1 MKKSIIALGILFTGI
16 TYAQTGVVGIN
27 TDAPKTTLDVSAK
40 RDASGT
46 LTDTG
51 AVGLIAPRLTREEVT
66 AKEAIY
72 TEAQIG
78 TIIYVKDT
86 SAGDANG
93 SRKYM
98 ITPGYFVLTKNVTD
112 GSLLW
117 EKIFTASG
125 YQNVYKNDNEIADT
139 RTVTQ
144 ADKSLT
150 FRSSGDGKVIMEN
163 TTATATSQVTPLRI
177 VDGGQAEG
185 KALFSDAD
193 GVATWKTFA
202 PKSVV
207 GKVAA
212 AARSYDAADKV
223 WLVGSGATITS
234 ITLPP
239 GKWLVIAGTTF
250 NIRFGD
256 TKANVGSATFA
267 NSYDSGYIAEFFLSD
282 DQSEGATSIQANI
295 TQDAETL
302 ASGDK
307 KSLFSVPVP
316 IWSSTNY
323 GFGQQVIH
331 NTTTA
336 DKTYYMKMFI
346 DSTSKYQSNPATVVP
361 IIGSEARPTGDTS
374 TPGQVYVFQP
384 FGSTVGEKVLYAIK
398 MADVK

>member
-1 MKKSIIALGILFTGI
+1 MKKSIIALGFLFTGV
-16 TYAQTGVVGIN
+16 TYAQTRQVGIN
-27 TDAPKTTLDVSAK
+27 TNTPKTTLDISAK

-46 LTDTG
+46 LADTG

-66 AKEAIY
+66 AKEDIY
-72 TEAQIG
+72 TESHIG

-86 SAGDANG
+86 SAGDTNG
-93 SRKYM
+93 SRRYM
-98 ITPGYFVLTKNVTD
+98 VTPGYFMLTKNATD

-150 FRSSGDGKVIMEN
+150 FLSNGDGKVIMEN
-163 TTATATSQVTPLRI
+163 TTATAINQVTPLRI

-185 KALFSDAD
+185 KALYSDAD

-207 GKVAA
+207 GTSSATE
-212 AARSYDAADKV
+212 RSYNMANKV
-223 WLVGSGATITS
+223 WLVGSGTSTAS

-239 GKWLVIAGTTF
+239 GKWLVIGGTTF
-250 NIRFGD
+250 NI
-256 TKANVGSATFA
+256 NNI
-267 NSYDSGYIAEFFLSD
+267 NSTYYDSGYIAEFFLSD

-302 ASGDK
+302 PSGERK
-307 KSLFSVPVP
+307 TLFSVPVP
-316 IWSSTNY
+316 IWVSTYY
-323 GFGQQVIH
+323 GFGQQVIN
-331 NTTTA
+331 NTTTE
-336 DKTYYMKMFI
+336 DKTYYMKMFV
-346 DSTSKYQSNPATVVP
+346 DSTSKYQSNPNATIPDYGGAGPFV
-361 IIGSEARPTGDTS
+361 SKA
-374 TPGQVYVFQP
+374 
-384 FGSTVGEKVLYAIK
+384 FGSTVREKVLYAIK
-398 MADVK
+398 MADAQ

>member
-46 LTDTG
+46 LADTG

-125 YQNVYKNDNEIADT
+125 YQNIYKNDNEIADT

-223 WLVGSGATITS
+223 WLVGSGTTITS

-250 NIRFGD
+250 NIRSG
-256 TKANVGSATFA
+256 TANVGPATFP

-307 KSLFSVPVP
+307 KSLFSALVPL
-316 IWSSTNY
+316 WSATNY
-323 GFGQQVIH
+323 GFGQQIIN

-336 DKTYYMKMFI
+336 DKTYYMKMFV
-346 DSTSKYQSNPATVVP
+346 DSTSKYQSNPTATVP
-361 IIGSEARPTGDTS
+361 AYGSAT
-374 TPGQVYVFQP
+374 GQVYVHQP
-384 FGSTVGEKVLYAIK
+384 FGSSVGEKVLYAIK
-398 MADVK
+398 MADAK